1 MAELQNILTV
11 TELNSRLKILIEENF
26 RFVHLIGEISNFKA
40 HSQSGH
46 YYFTL
51 KDDSSQVQ
59 AVMWKTRN
67 QSLLYTPEDGMQV
80 VIKGRLTVFGA
91 RGSYQVEVWEM
102 LPQGAGELRLRFE
115 KLKQKL
121 YDEGLFDDSL
131 KKELP
136 RFPQNIA
143 VLTSRT
149 GAVIH
154 DFVNVVSRR
163 YPLLNLYLFP
173 VNVQGAKAHE
183 SIIEA
188 LKSAEKLSKSGRIG
202 KIDII
207 VIARGG
213 GSLEDLWPFNEE
225 KLARAVFDCKIP
237 VVSAVGHE
245 VDFTICDF
253 VADLRAPTPS
263 AAAELVTPDKEEL
276 IENIRNFE
284 YFCINFAENKL
295 YSLINS
301 LKEVQ
306 SNYYF
311 NRPKDTIF
319 NYYQRLD
326 ELSRLLTN
334 VTKNKLAGLKNNIR
348 LYKKTLHHISPQN
361 NLRKGYSLV
370 YKKGIDLD
378 LFEQEKEMVKEKTLV
393 KRASEIKK
401 NDEVE
406 IKFFDNRKNA
416 RIIK

>member
-11 TELNSRLKILIEENF
+11 TELNSQVKILVEENF

-91 RGSYQVEVWEM
+91 RGSYQIEVWEM
-102 LPQGAGELRLRFE
+102 LPQGAGELRLKFE

-121 YDEGLFDDSL
+121 YDEGLFDESL
-131 KKELP
+131 KNELP
-136 RFPQNIA
+136 RFPENIA

-163 YPLLNLYLFP
+163 YPSLNLYLFP
-173 VNVQGAKAHE
+173 VNVQGVRAHE

-188 LKSAEKLSKSGRIG
+188 LKNAEKLSKSGRIG

-225 KLARAVFDCKIP
+225 KLARAVFECKIP

-263 AAAELVTPDKEEL
+263 VAAELVTPDIEDL

-295 YSLINS
+295 YSLRNS
-301 LKEVQ
+301 LKEVEN
-306 SNYYF
+306 NYYF

-319 NYYQRLD
+319 NYYQRID

-334 VTKNKLAGLKNNIR
+334 VTNNKLAGLKNNIR
-348 LYKKTLHHISPQN
+348 LYKKTLHHISPKN

-378 LFEQEKEMVKEKTLV
+378 LFEQEKEMVNEKTLV

-406 IKFFDNRKNA
+406 IKFFDNRKSA

>member
-263 AAAELVTPDKEEL
+263 AAAELVTPDMEEL

-295 YSLINS
+295 YSLRNS
-301 LKEVQ
+301 LKEIE

-406 IKFFDNRKNA
+406 IKFFDNRKSA

>member
-225 KLARAVFDCKIP
+225 KLARAVFECKIP

-295 YSLINS
+295 YSLRNS
-301 LKEVQ
+301 LKEIE

-406 IKFFDNRKNA
+406 IKFFDNRKSA

>member
-173 VNVQGAKAHE
+173 VNVQGTRAHE

-188 LKSAEKLSKSGRIG
+188 LKNAEKLSKSGRIG

-263 AAAELVTPDKEEL
+263 AAAELVTPDMEEL

-295 YSLINS
+295 YSLRNS
-301 LKEVQ
+301 LKEIE

-406 IKFFDNRKNA
+406 IKFFDNRKSA

>member
-1 MAELQNILTV
+1 MAEFQNILTV
-11 TELNSRLKILIEENF
+11 TELNSQVKILIEENF

-51 KDDSSQVQ
+51 KDDHSQVQ

-121 YDEGLFDDSL
+121 FEEGLFNESL

-136 RFPQNIA
+136 RFPENIA
-143 VLTSRT
+143 ILTSRT

-163 YPLLNLYLFP
+163 YPSLNLYLFP
-173 VNVQGAKAHE
+173 VNVQGARAHE
-183 SIIEA
+183 SVIEA
-188 LKSAEKLSKSGRIG
+188 LKNVEKLLKQGRIG

-225 KLARAVFDCKIP
+225 KLARAVFECKIP

-263 AAAELVTPDKEEL
+263 AAAELVTPDIDEL

-295 YSLINS
+295 YSLRNS
-301 LKEVQ
+301 LKEVE

-311 NRPKDTIF
+311 NRPKDIIF

-326 ELSRLLTN
+326 ELSRLMTN
-334 VTKNKLAGLKNNIR
+334 FTNGKLAGLKNNLR
-348 LYKKTLHHISPQN
+348 LYKKTLHHVSPKN
-361 NLRKGYSLV
+361 NLKKGYSLV
-370 YKKGIDLD
+370 YKKNIDLD
-378 LFEQEKEMVKEKTLV
+378 LFDSSKQDVKDKTLI
-393 KRASEIKK
+393 KRASEVKRNEEVDIEFYDNKK
-401 NDEVE
+401 S
-406 IKFFDNRKNA
+406 A

>member
-11 TELNSRLKILIEENF
+11 TELNSQVKILVEENF
-26 RFVHLIGEISNFKA
+26 RFVHIIGEISNFKA

-51 KDDSSQVQ
+51 KDDHSQIQ

-67 QSLLYTPEDGMQV
+67 QALLFTPDDGMQV

-121 YDEGLFDDSL
+121 LEEGLFDEEH

-149 GAVIH
+149 GAVLH
-154 DFVNVVSRR
+154 DFMNVVSRR

-173 VNVQGAKAHE
+173 VNVQGARAHE
-183 SIIEA
+183 SIIDA
-188 LKSAEKLSKSGRIG
+188 LKNSEKLSKSGRIG

-225 KLARAVFDCKIP
+225 KLARAVFECKIP

-253 VADLRAPTPS
+253 AADLRAPTPS
-263 AAAELVTPDKEEL
+263 AAAEIVTPDINDL

-311 NRPKDTIF
+311 NRPKDIIY

-326 ELSRLLTN
+326 ELSRLMTN
-334 VTKNKLAGLKNNIR
+334 YTNNKLSGLKNNLR
-348 LYKKTLHHISPQN
+348 LYKKTLHHVSPKN
-361 NLRKGYSLV
+361 NLKKGYSLV
-370 YKKGIDLD
+370 YKKNIDLD
-378 LFEQEKEMVKEKTLV
+378 LFDSPKPEVKEKTLI
-393 KRASEIKK
+393 KRASEVKK
-401 NDEVE
+401 NEEVDIE
-406 IKFFDNRKNA
+406 FYDNKKSA